1 MAIIEGLRLRSGRGH
16 PDLAPKDQ
24 AQAGPI
30 MIRRTDIV
38 MRATMRRFLSGKER
52 IVNSQEGEER
62 IASSE

>member
-38 MRATMRRFLSGKER
+38 MRATMRRSYQAR
-52 IVNSQEGEER
+52 
-62 IASSE
+62 SE